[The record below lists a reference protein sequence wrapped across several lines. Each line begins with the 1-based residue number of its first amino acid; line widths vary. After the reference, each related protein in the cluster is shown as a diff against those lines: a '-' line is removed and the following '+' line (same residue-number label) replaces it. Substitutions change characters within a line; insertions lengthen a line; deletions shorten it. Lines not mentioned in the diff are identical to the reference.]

1 MSSTASPGE
10 SEPGSSGSEQRLLD
24 QVRLGHVS
32 AADALFARLTPYL
45 RRWARGRLPRW
56 ARSGVDTLDVV
67 QDALHHTFAQLSSFE
82 SDRVS
87 VLRLYLRR
95 AVENRIRDE
104 LRRARRQQSA
114 IAPETPVSASDE
126 GAPHLHQLVD
136 AESWQRYLEG
146 LKRLRAGDRR
156 LIVGRVEL
164 GYNYE
169 QLALVEQLPSVDAAR
184 MALRRA
190 VLRLVKAMPA
200 P

>member
-1 MSSTASPGE
+1 M
-10 SEPGSSGSEQRLLD
+10 
-24 QVRLGHVS
+24 S
-32 AADALFARLTPYL
+32 AADALFARFTPYL

-56 ARSGVDTLDVV
+56 ARSGVDTPDVV
-67 QDALHHTFAQLSSFE
+67 QDALQHTFAQLSSFE
-82 SDRVS
+82 SNRVS

-104 LRRARRQQSA
+104 LRRVRRQQSL

-126 GAPHLHQLVD
+126 GAPHLQQLVD
-136 AESWQRYLEG
+136 AQSWQRYLEG

-164 GYNYE
+164 GYNYQ
-169 QLALVEQLPSVDAAR
+169 QLAFVEQLPSVDAAR

-190 VLRLVKAMPA
+190 VLRLVKAMPT